1 MIGKWFKANPSKR
14 DDIFLATKFA
24 NKWDGKTIQVDS
36 SPEYCTEACNTSLK
50 RLGLPTV
57 DLYYVHR
64 LDGKTPIE
72 KTMEA
77 MVQLKNEGKIRYI
90 GLSECSSE
98 SLRRAC
104 KVHHVAAVQVEYSP
118 WALEIE
124 SKTIELLNT
133 CRELGVAV
141 VAYSPLGRG
150 FMSGKL
156 RSRNDLE
163 DGDFRKMSPRFSEE
177 NFGKNLVLVDKIA
190 EVAKTKGCTSSQLTL
205 AWLMRQGRDII
216 PIPGTT
222 SVERL
227 DENLKALEIEIT
239 DEEEQEIRKISES
252 AEILGGRYPEGM
264 TSALYADTPAL

>member
-1 MIGKWFKANPSKR
+1 VIGKWFKANPSKR